1 MASFGARL
9 IGAAK
14 LDAATYEE
22 VEHDKGATGQAAAV
36 VILSSVA
43 GGIAVWDDLGVDGL
57 IGGGIGSLVGWFV
70 WAFVTYVVGT
80 RLLPGPDTEADTGQL
95 LRTLG
100 FSSSPGLLQ
109 VFGIVPVI
117 GGIVQWIASFWML
130 AAMVVAVRQA
140 LDYESTWRAIAV
152 CIFGFIAYL
161 VAMFSLAAL
170 IVALSGGA
178 PSSP

>member
-1 MASFGARL
+1 MASFGARMV
-9 IGAAK
+9 GAAK

-22 VEHDKGATGQAAAV
+22 VEHDAGATGQAAAV

-43 GGIAVWDDLGVDGL
+43 GGIAVWDELGFAGL
-57 IGGGIGSLVGWFV
+57 IAGTVGSLVGWFV
-70 WAFVTYVVGT
+70 WAFVTYIVGT
-80 RLLPGPDTEADTGQL
+80 RILPGPDTEADTGQL

-109 VFGIVPVI
+109 VFGVI
-117 GGIVQWIASFWML
+117 PMLGGIVLWIASFWML

-152 CIFGFIAYL
+152 CIFGFVAYVL
-161 VAMFSLAAL
+161 SMFGLAAI
-170 IVALSGGA
+170 IVALSGGT
-178 PSSP
+178 PGGP